1 MSDASGA
8 PLLRLAFLRD
18 TGDRAADHAALSRL
32 ADAPAPAHDD
42 TEPRRI
48 GHLCLH
54 CGSTGHGRPLLLDAD
69 GMPVPG
75 VHLSLSRA
83 GGVVALAAAAHPVGI
98 DIESVSAAAAAG
110 FDDVAFTAAERAAFG
125 DDPDHRMRTRAWAAK
140 EAVLKAAGLG
150 LRADPHALTVVFE
163 AIAGPPAYSATASR
177 LEHEAVPRLA
187 GSTLDAAPAVDFALG
202 EPALPSWLPRDL
214 VVVVATIRATRLL
227 P

>member
-32 ADAPAPAHDD
+32 AGAPAPAHDAA
-42 TEPRRI
+42 EARRI

-98 DIESVSAAAAAG
+98 DIESVSTAAAAR

-163 AIAGPPAYSATASR
+163 AIAGPLPYSAAAH

-187 GSTLDAAPAVDFALG
+187 GSTLDAAPAADFALG
-202 EPALPSWLPRDL
+202 EPELPSWLPRDL
-214 VVVVATIRATRLL
+214 VVVVATTRATRLL